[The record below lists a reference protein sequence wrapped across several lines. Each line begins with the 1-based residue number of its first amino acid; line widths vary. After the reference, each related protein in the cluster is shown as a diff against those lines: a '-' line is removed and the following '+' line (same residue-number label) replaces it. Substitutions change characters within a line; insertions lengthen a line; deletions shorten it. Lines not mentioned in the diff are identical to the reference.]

1 MKTRLIPVL
10 LLMIAII
17 ISSCTKTDTKTI
29 TNVVTT
35 IDSVTPIEMPVQS
48 IIAKGIEADTGIKE
62 SVTVEVGNEFFA
74 SDSGVIT
81 KLGGILTVK
90 NLAYTVSL
98 WDTTGAHL
106 LAQTTITTT
115 DTTKFVYA
123 PITAVNIS
131 ANKRYMVTFN
141 SSPSGSFLA
150 YRHNTGASV
159 VYPFSDGSI
168 TFTGAYYIASAT
180 PIFPTTLQP
189 NFLIPVDIVFQAVK

>member
-10 LLMIAII
+10 LVVAII
-17 ISSCTKTDTKTI
+17 IGSCTKTDTKTI

-48 IIAKGIEADTGIKE
+48 LITKGVEADSGYKVPL
-62 SVTVEVGNEFFA
+62 SLEVGNEFFA

-81 KLGGILTVK
+81 KLGGLLTVK

-98 WDTTGAHL
+98 WDTTGGHL

-150 YRHNTGASV
+150 YRHHTGAST

-168 TFTGAYYIASAT
+168 TFTDAYYITSST
-180 PIFPTTLQP
+180 PIFPTTVQP
-189 NFLIPVDIVFQAVK
+189 SYLIPVDIVFQAVK